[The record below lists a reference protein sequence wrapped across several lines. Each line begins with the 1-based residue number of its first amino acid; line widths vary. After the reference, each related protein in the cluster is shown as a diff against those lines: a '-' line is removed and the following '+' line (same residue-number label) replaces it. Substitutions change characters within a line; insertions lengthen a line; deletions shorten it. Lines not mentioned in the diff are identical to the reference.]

1 MSYKD
6 FFNPWIILP
15 TFLFALFVV
24 PVIWIIF
31 SLFGNY
37 SDNWVHIYNYTLS
50 GYIYNTV
57 LIIIGTSIGTL
68 IIGVG
73 SAWLVTTY
81 NFTGKKFLEWAL
93 LLPFAVPP
101 YILAYT
107 FTGLF
112 DSYGTANNLVR
123 DLFSLPNE
131 FIFFPKLRN
140 VYGASIVFSFTLYP
154 YVYLVSRMAFINQSR
169 SMLEVGRTLGYN
181 KFQIFY
187 KLSMPAIRPAII
199 AGLMLV
205 LMETISDFGAVEHF
219 AVNTFTT
226 GIFSAWF
233 GLYDFHTAKQLAALL
248 LIVVISFLILEKY
261 SRRKSRYS
269 SGSNVFSP
277 IAAEKLNGFQNIFA
291 SLFCFI
297 PVFVGF
303 VLPNIQLGYW
313 ALNYKLDFFNEKF
326 ISTAWN
332 TFYLAIIAALI
343 CAMLAVIINFS
354 IRYKKNKVLNVMSSF
369 LTVGY
374 AVPGLILALG
384 VSQLLVF
391 MDNLIFRD
399 YLNFILTGSIYGLIL
414 AFIIKSF
421 ALANSTIESGFL
433 RINHKIDD
441 VARSL
446 NTPGWKLLFRIHLP
460 LLTTSFLT
468 SMILVVSEVI
478 KELPA
483 SLILRPF
490 NFDTL
495 AVSTYIYAAEER
507 MFDAAAPSIAIVA
520 VGLLP
525 IFVLSRLIVKS
536 RPGYRNNDNHYQSY

>member
-6 FFNPWIILP
+6 FLNPWIILP

-291 SLFCFI
+291 SLFCFM

-332 TFYLAIIAALI
+332 TFYLAITAALI

-354 IRYKKNKVLNVMSSF
+354 IRYKKNKVLNIMSSF

>member
-6 FFNPWIILP
+6 FLNPWIILP

-50 GYIYNTV
+50 GYIYNTA

-123 DLFSLPNE
+123 DLFSLPND

-332 TFYLAIIAALI
+332 TFYLAITAALI
-343 CAMLAVIINFS
+343 CAMLAIIINFS

>member
-6 FFNPWIILP
+6 FLNPWIILP

-123 DLFSLPNE
+123 DLFALPNE

-291 SLFCFI
+291 SLFCFM

-332 TFYLAIIAALI
+332 TFYLAITAALI

>member
-6 FFNPWIILP
+6 FLNPWIILP

-187 KLSMPAIRPAII
+187 KLSIPAIRPAII

-332 TFYLAIIAALI
+332 TFYLAITAALI

-354 IRYKKNKVLNVMSSF
+354 IRYKKNKVLNIMSSF

>member
-6 FFNPWIILP
+6 FLNPWIILP

-73 SAWLVTTY
+73 SAWLITTY

-332 TFYLAIIAALI
+332 TFYLAITAALI

-433 RINHKIDD
+433 RINHRIDD

>member
-6 FFNPWIILP
+6 FLNPWIILP

-123 DLFSLPNE
+123 DLFALPNE

-187 KLSMPAIRPAII
+187 KLSIPAIRPAII

-233 GLYDFHTAKQLAALL
+233 GLYDFHTAKQLAAFL

-332 TFYLAIIAALI
+332 TFYLAITAALI

>member
-6 FFNPWIILP
+6 FLNPWIILP

-112 DSYGTANNLVR
+112 DSYGTANNLIR

-332 TFYLAIIAALI
+332 TFYLAITAALI

>member
-6 FFNPWIILP
+6 FLNPWIILP

-187 KLSMPAIRPAII
+187 KLSIPAIRPAII

-332 TFYLAIIAALI
+332 TFYLAITAALI

>member
-6 FFNPWIILP
+6 FLNPWIILP

-313 ALNYKLDFFNEKF
+313 AFNYKLDFFNEKF

-332 TFYLAIIAALI
+332 TFYLAITAALI

>member
-6 FFNPWIILP
+6 FLNPWIILP

-31 SLFGNY
+31 SLFGSY

-332 TFYLAIIAALI
+332 TFYLAITAALI

-354 IRYKKNKVLNVMSSF
+354 IRYKKNKVLNIMSSF

-433 RINHKIDD
+433 RINHRIDD

>member
-6 FFNPWIILP
+6 FLNPWIILP

-187 KLSMPAIRPAII
+187 KLSIPAIRPAII

-332 TFYLAIIAALI
+332 TFYLAITAALI

-433 RINHKIDD
+433 RINHRIDD

>member
-6 FFNPWIILP
+6 FLNPWIILP

-187 KLSMPAIRPAII
+187 KLSIPAIRPAII

-291 SLFCFI
+291 SLFCFM

-332 TFYLAIIAALI
+332 TFYLAITAALI

>member
-6 FFNPWIILP
+6 FLNPWIILP

-291 SLFCFI
+291 SLFCFM

-332 TFYLAIIAALI
+332 TFYLAITAALI

>member
-6 FFNPWIILP
+6 FLNPWIILP

-50 GYIYNTV
+50 VYIYNTV

-187 KLSMPAIRPAII
+187 KLSIPAIRPAII

-233 GLYDFHTAKQLAALL
+233 GLYDFHTAKQLAAFL

-303 VLPNIQLGYW
+303 VLPKIQLGYW

-332 TFYLAIIAALI
+332 TFYLAITAALI

-433 RINHKIDD
+433 RINHRIDD
-441 VARSL
+441 VAKSL

>member
-6 FFNPWIILP
+6 FLNPWIILP

-187 KLSMPAIRPAII
+187 KLSIPAIRPAII

-332 TFYLAIIAALI
+332 TFYLAITAALI

-354 IRYKKNKVLNVMSSF
+354 IRYKKNKVLNIMSSF

-490 NFDTL
+490 KFDTL
-495 AVSTYIYAAEER
+495 AVSPYIYAAEER

>member
-6 FFNPWIILP
+6 FLNPWIILP

-50 GYIYNTV
+50 GYIYNTA

-187 KLSMPAIRPAII
+187 KLSIPAIRPAII

-303 VLPNIQLGYW
+303 ILPNIQLGYW

-332 TFYLAIIAALI
+332 TFYLAITAALI

>member
-6 FFNPWIILP
+6 FLNPWIILP

-233 GLYDFHTAKQLAALL
+233 GLYDFHTAKQLAAFL

-291 SLFCFI
+291 SLFCFM

-332 TFYLAIIAALI
+332 TFYLAITAALI

>member
-6 FFNPWIILP
+6 FLNPWIILP

-81 NFTGKKFLEWAL
+81 KFTGKKFLEWAL

-187 KLSMPAIRPAII
+187 KLSVPAIRPAII

-277 IAAEKLNGFQNIFA
+277 IASEKLNGFQNIIV
-291 SLFCFI
+291 SLFCFT

-332 TFYLAIIAALI
+332 TFYLAITAALI
-343 CAMLAVIINFS
+343 CALLAVIINFS

>member
-6 FFNPWIILP
+6 FLNPWIILP

-187 KLSMPAIRPAII
+187 KLSIPAIRPAII

-205 LMETISDFGAVEHF
+205 LMEAISDFGAVEHF

-332 TFYLAIIAALI
+332 TFYLAITAALI

>member
-6 FFNPWIILP
+6 FLNPWIILP

-187 KLSMPAIRPAII
+187 KLSMPSIRPAII

-332 TFYLAIIAALI
+332 TFYLAITAALI

-354 IRYKKNKVLNVMSSF
+354 IRYKKNKVLNIMSSF

-446 NTPGWKLLFRIHLP
+446 NTPGWKLLFKIHLP

>member
-6 FFNPWIILP
+6 FLNPWIILP

-50 GYIYNTV
+50 VYIYNTV

-187 KLSMPAIRPAII
+187 KLSIPAIRPAII

-233 GLYDFHTAKQLAALL
+233 GLYDFHTAKQLAAFL

-303 VLPNIQLGYW
+303 VLPKIQLGYW

-332 TFYLAIIAALI
+332 TFYLAITAALI

-374 AVPGLILALG
+374 AVPGLILSLG

-433 RINHKIDD
+433 RINHRIDD
-441 VARSL
+441 VAKSL

>member
-6 FFNPWIILP
+6 FLNPWIILP

-140 VYGASIVFSFTLYP
+140 VFGASIVFSFTLYP

-332 TFYLAIIAALI
+332 TFYLAITAALI

-446 NTPGWKLLFRIHLP
+446 NTPGLKLLFRIHLP

>member
-6 FFNPWIILP
+6 FLNPWIILP

-112 DSYGTANNLVR
+112 DSYGTANNLIR

-187 KLSMPAIRPAII
+187 KLSIPAIRPAII

-261 SRRKSRYS
+261 TRRKSRYS

-332 TFYLAIIAALI
+332 TFYLAITAALI

>member
-6 FFNPWIILP
+6 FLNPWIILP

-123 DLFSLPNE
+123 DLFALPNE

-187 KLSMPAIRPAII
+187 KLSIPAIRPAII

-332 TFYLAIIAALI
+332 TFYLAITAALI

-495 AVSTYIYAAEER
+495 AVSTYIDAAEER

>member
-6 FFNPWIILP
+6 FLNPWIILP

-291 SLFCFI
+291 SLFCFM

-332 TFYLAIIAALI
+332 TFYLAITAALI

-433 RINHKIDD
+433 RINYKIDD

>member
-6 FFNPWIILP
+6 FLNPWIILP

-50 GYIYNTV
+50 GYIYNTA

-187 KLSMPAIRPAII
+187 KLSIPAIRPAIV

-277 IAAEKLNGFQNIFA
+277 IASEKLNGFQNIFA

-332 TFYLAIIAALI
+332 TFYLAITAALI

>member
-6 FFNPWIILP
+6 FLNPWIILP

-50 GYIYNTV
+50 VYIYNTV

-187 KLSMPAIRPAII
+187 KLSIPAIRPAII

-291 SLFCFI
+291 SLFCFM

-303 VLPNIQLGYW
+303 FLPNIQLGYW

-332 TFYLAIIAALI
+332 TFYLAITAALI

-433 RINHKIDD
+433 RINHRIDD
-441 VARSL
+441 VAKSL

>member
-6 FFNPWIILP
+6 FLNPWIILP

-112 DSYGTANNLVR
+112 DSYGTANNSVR

-332 TFYLAIIAALI
+332 TFYLAITAALI

-433 RINHKIDD
+433 RINHRIDD
-441 VARSL
+441 VAKSL

>member
-1 MSYKD
+1 MSYKN

-24 PVIWIIF
+24 PVIWLIL
-31 SLFGNY
+31 SLFGDY

-50 GYIYNTV
+50 GYIFNT
-57 LIIIGTSIGTL
+57 LSIAFGTSIGTL
-68 IIGVG
+68 LIGVG
-73 SAWLVTTY
+73 SAWLVTTF
-81 NFTGKKFLEWAL
+81 NFTGKNFLEWAL

-112 DSYGTANNLVR
+112 DSYGTANNLIR
-123 DLFSLPNE
+123 DLFSLPYD

-140 VYGASIVFSFTLYP
+140 IYGAAIVFSFTLYP

-181 KFQIFY
+181 RFQVFY
-187 KLSMPAIRPAII
+187 KLSIPSIRPAMI

-261 SRRKSRYS
+261 SRRRSRYS

-277 IAAEKLNGFQNIFA
+277 IAAEKLRGYKNIFA

-303 VLPNIQLGYW
+303 VLPNIQLTYW

-326 ISTAWN
+326 ITTAWN

-354 IRYKKNKVLNVMSSF
+354 IRYKKNKVLSVMSSF

-399 YLNFILTGSIYGLIL
+399 YLNFILTGSIFGLIL
-414 AFIIKSF
+414 AFVIKSF

-446 NTPGWKLLFRIHLP
+446 NTPGWKLLFKIHMP
-460 LLTTSFLT
+460 LLSTSFLT

-507 MFDAAAPSIAIVA
+507 MFDAAAPSIAIVG

-525 IFVLSRLIVKS
+525 IVVLSRLIVKS

>member
-6 FFNPWIILP
+6 FLNPWIILP

-50 GYIYNTV
+50 GYIYNTA

-123 DLFSLPNE
+123 DLFALPNE

-187 KLSMPAIRPAII
+187 KLSIPAIRPAII

-205 LMETISDFGAVEHF
+205 LMEAISDFGAVEHF

-332 TFYLAIIAALI
+332 TFYLAITAALI